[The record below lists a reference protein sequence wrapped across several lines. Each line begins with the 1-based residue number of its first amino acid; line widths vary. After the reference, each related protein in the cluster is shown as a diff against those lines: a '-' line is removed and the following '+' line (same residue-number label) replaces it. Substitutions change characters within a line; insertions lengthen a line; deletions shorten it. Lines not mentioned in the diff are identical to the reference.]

1 MTRAFLLTM
10 AIAVGLFAQKMQ
22 AEEHQTQVA
31 QNQGGP
37 AMTLGTLP
45 IAGAP
50 WPPKSARADVRPVR
64 WGAIDLTA
72 APPNPQSRSHE

>member
-45 IAGAP
+45 IAGT
-50 WPPKSARADVRPVR
+50 PPGSHPA
-64 WGAIDLTA
+64 GAEPLDLF
-72 APPNPQSRSHE
+72 